1 MRGSNAL
8 YGGEM
13 SAHHYFR
20 DFAYCDSGMIPWL
33 LIWELI
39 SSSGKS
45 LGQLLQDC
53 RARFPSSGEM
63 NFTVANAGACLESA
77 EAQYG
82 PDAMT
87 VDHLDGVSI
96 AHETWRFN
104 LRKSNTEP
112 LVRLNVETRGDAD
125 LLAQKT
131 AELTQFIEAHAT
143 G

>member
-1 MRGSNAL
+1 
-8 YGGEM
+8 
-13 SAHHYFR
+13 
-20 DFAYCDSGMIPWL
+20 
-33 LIWELI
+33 
-39 SSSGKS
+39 
-45 LGQLLQDC
+45 
-53 RARFPSSGEM
+53 M
-63 NFTVANAGACLESA
+63 NFTVADAGACLESA

-96 AHETWRFN
+96 AHENWRFN

-131 AELTQFIEAHAT
+131 AELTQFIEAQAA
-143 G
+143 